1 MSDSW
6 YLLKKK
12 REEEGQK
19 KSFFICQPFSEETI
33 SENPSF
39 ASPNLDPVTQ
49 YLLYFSGNFYCS
61 DPTGDPGA
69 SSAQKSCVSLHSSAD
84 SRVLRTPSSRLLLTP
99 GGITAPARKMA
110 PLVGSNP
117 CPVRL
122 YSTPPDHILVI
133 VILPCQARKQNKA
146 EHLVTLVLQVRCW
159 ASSTQHLVFMLIWFF
174 FILNGT

>member
-159 ASSTQHLVFMLIWFF
+159 ASSTQHLVFMLI
-174 FILNGT
+174 